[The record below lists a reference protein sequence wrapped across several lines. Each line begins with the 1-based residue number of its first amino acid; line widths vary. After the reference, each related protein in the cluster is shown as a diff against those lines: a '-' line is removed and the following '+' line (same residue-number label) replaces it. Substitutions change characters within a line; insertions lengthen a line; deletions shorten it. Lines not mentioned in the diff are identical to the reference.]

1 MPKLESLSLIQD
13 IRELLLLK
21 ILKGPRKRNDNS
33 WKIVKELRIH
43 GDGQGKNGTHEKRND
58 LGPHLLTESI
68 MSLSITNISENAT
81 CLLRPFFPWYSHQH

>member
-1 MPKLESLSLIQD
+1 MPKLESLSFIQD
-13 IRELLLLK
+13 IRELSLLK

-43 GDGQGKNGTHEKRND
+43 GDGQGKNGTHEERND
-58 LGPHLLTESI
+58 LGPHSLTESI
-68 MSLSITNISENAT
+68 VSLSITNISENAI